1 MPTYRLLKVVVLFGF
16 LGLPLTAQPAGFD
29 CKKAST
35 PVEQLIC
42 NNPEL
47 SELDTKLSLRYEQG
61 LVLRSS
67 NQPAL
72 RKQQR
77 EWLRNVR
84 DKCKDT
90 VCLTSAYHKRFEWT
104 TTKGKKNPLCEE
116 FRVQENRRIGLAPH
130 ALPVAKTTDQDATHT
145 ITNIDIDGDR
155 VSDQILLFHGGS
167 ASLNNPDYDWFSV
180 VLSTTGNEHRVEAP
194 RLGAIG
200 YKSRYYLFTS
210 NYLPDVGPVK
220 NDVYRLGRSG
230 IQKIC
235 SYECD
240 LPDGNCSIND

>member
-1 MPTYRLLKVVVLFGF
+1 MPIYRLVKIIVLFSF
-16 LGLPLTAQPAGFD
+16 LGLPLATQPAGFD
-29 CKKAST
+29 CAKAST

-47 SELDTKLSLRYEQG
+47 SELDTKLSVRYEQA

-84 DKCKDT
+84 NKCKDT
-90 VCLTSAYHKRFEWT
+90 VCLTSAYRKRFEWT
-104 TTKGKKNPLCEE
+104 TTNGKKNPLYEE
-116 FRVQENRRIGLAPH
+116 FRVQENRRIGLSPY
-130 ALPVAKTTDQDATHT
+130 ALPEAEITHQDATHT
-145 ITNIDIDGDR
+145 INNIDIDGDR
-155 VSDQILLFHGGS
+155 TSDQILLFRTGS
-167 ASLNNPDYDWFSV
+167 ASLNPPDYSWFSI
-180 VLSTTGNEHRVEAP
+180 VLSTTGSEYRVEAP
-194 RLGAIG
+194 RLSAIG
-200 YKSRYYLFTS
+200 YKSRYYLLTS
-210 NYLPDVGPVK
+210 DYLPDVGLVK
-220 NDVYRLGRSG
+220 NDVYRLGPSG
-230 IQKIC
+230 IQKMC